1 MDTEI
6 TKSLNELFPSTQGFT
21 ARSPGDNTT
30 EKPLDLK
37 TASCRRVSKPKPVG
51 HKSPYNPILS
61 QDMARELVLCR
72 LAEVTERT
80 ETRSLKQFSREMH
93 EIGVTLRPLSVS
105 TLHRL
110 FTGQMYPELKDRD
123 GEQFNWALLPRAARG
138 RRAGVSSH
146 TSRLTRIEQ
155 QVKRLTSIMGYVC
168 HKLGLPHDLA
178 KDPSFS
184 E

>member
-1 MDTEI
+1 METEI

-30 EKPLDLK
+30 EKPFDLK
-37 TASCRRVSKPKPVG
+37 TASCRRVKKPKPVG
-51 HKSPYNPILS
+51 HKSPYNPIIAE
-61 QDMARELVLCR
+61 DMARELVLCR
-72 LAEVTERT
+72 LAENTERT
-80 ETRSLKQFSREMH
+80 EIRSLREFSREMH
-93 EIGVTLRPLSVS
+93 EIGVTARAISVS

-123 GEQFNWALLPRAARG
+123 GVQFNWALLPRAVRG
-138 RRAGVSSH
+138 RRFGASPQ
-146 TSRLTRIEQ
+146 TSRLARIDQ

-168 HKLGLPHDLA
+168 HKLNLPHDLA